1 MIQYLT
7 ALSYQEQEQQ
17 MPCKPQ
23 PLHTDSHSDQYMHTH
38 IKLFLMLQLHFQFHL
53 CLQTV
58 LSTCVYSLLLLPVT
72 RVQMPLTTVQST
84 RSKAAKLQPE
94 LSRKLTQTV
103 TKYATCTW
111 VLRNLCLQLVVTQ
124 SNLCVYSIWIFD
136 GHHLTKA
143 KTMCCI
149 DSTP

>member
-17 MPCKPQ
+17 MPCKPPIPTHRQ
-23 PLHTDSHSDQYMHTH
+23 SQWSIHAHTH
-38 IKLFLMLQLHFQFHL
+38 KIIPHV
-53 CLQTV
+53 TV
-58 LSTCVYSLLLLPVT
+58 PLPVPLVFTNCTSSICVYSLLLLPVT

-84 RSKAAKLQPE
+84 TSKAAKLQPE

-111 VLRNLCLQLVVTQ
+111 VLRNLCLQLVITQ

-136 GHHLTKA
+136 GHQGKNNVLH
-143 KTMCCI
+143 
-149 DSTP
+149 